1 MTVNPNLAALMRV
14 IEDNQDNMP
23 EGEYLEAMNALGA
36 LHRQIP
42 AAAAVA
48 AAEVQ
53 AALLLA
59 LLHPM
64 RRRLHSFNSTT
75 TDFLLEWASS
85 NTPHGVASNITIPN
99 TSGFPPKIG
108 WRFPKTTETDSSVKQ
123 PRCPSIASNKVATTL
138 TLKNAPS
145 WQDTLWAC
153 GIRDSIHGNVYADTK
168 ASVKTGKN
176 TNKANVTKTGP
187 NIAPSAAEKL
197 KT

>member
-36 LHRQIP
+36 LHREIP
-42 AAAAVA
+42 A

-53 AALLLA
+53 AALLA

-85 NTPHGVASNITIPN
+85 NTPHGVA
-99 TSGFPPKIG
+99 
-108 WRFPKTTETDSSVKQ
+108 
-123 PRCPSIASNKVATTL
+123 
-138 TLKNAPS
+138 
-145 WQDTLWAC
+145 
-153 GIRDSIHGNVYADTK
+153 
-168 ASVKTGKN
+168 
-176 TNKANVTKTGP
+176 
-187 NIAPSAAEKL
+187 
-197 KT
+197 